1 MKRIKIVATI
11 GPGSIAEDSLL
22 ALKEAGMSIARLNGS
37 HADLDWHRK
46 AIKSIRKVIPDTPIL
61 LDIPG
66 RKIRT
71 TQLKHEPSFI
81 AGESIILTTD
91 TTHDGTEKVPVNYSN
106 LHNNL
111 SAGDIILAD
120 DGTLKFTVKKVK
132 GRDIHITAKT
142 DGCLRSRKGINVPY
156 VTLDTPQIT
165 PRDEE
170 MVSFAKETGVDFIGL
185 SFVESGAH
193 VNAIRKLI
201 SGNSPRIIAKVENGP
216 GIQNVEE
223 IAENADAIMIDR
235 GDLSV
240 ETNLQSVAINQK
252 FIINAAQKVSRPVII
267 ATEMLHTM
275 IDNPYPTKAEVSDI
289 TNAVLDGCTATMLS
303 GETAVGKFPVE
314 AVELMRNVVDTA
326 DAHIQSG
333 ADSQTAKTDYNT
345 AAAFAQIIPQLARS
359 LPITKIVA
367 VTRYGRAARLIASH
381 QPKQPII
388 AVSDD
393 AQAARSFNLIA
404 GTTGIKFHEPF
415 SKISGD
421 HILEILHF
429 LWRKD
434 VLNEED
440 NVLVGGV
447 IYPHEGSRMNAVQ
460 THSIGSLIKSLDWND
475 SLLNLPH
482 SRIKSTQND
491 PILKGANV

>member
-11 GPGSIAEDSLL
+11 GPKSIAEESLL

-46 AIKSIRKVIPDTPIL
+46 AIRTIRKVIPDIPIL

-71 TQLKHEPSFI
+71 TQLKYEPTFI
-81 AGESIILTTD
+81 RGESIVLTTD
-91 TTHDGTEKVPVNYSN
+91 TTYDGIEKVPVNYSN

-111 SAGDIILAD
+111 TAGNTILAD
-120 DGTLKFTVKKVK
+120 DGTLKFSVKKIEGK
-132 GRDIHITAKT
+132 DIHITAKT
-142 DGCLRSRKGINVPY
+142 DGCLRSRKGINVPF
-156 VTLDTPQIT
+156 VTLDMPLVT
-165 PRDEE
+165 PRDAE

-193 VNAIRKLI
+193 VDAIRKLI
-201 SGNSPRIIAKVENGP
+201 NESSPRIIAKVENQAGVD
-216 GIQNVEE
+216 NVEE
-223 IAENADAIMIDR
+223 ITKHADAIMVDR

-240 ETNLQSVAINQK
+240 ETNLQSVVINQK
-252 FIINAAQKVSRPVII
+252 YIIDSARKVSRPVII

-303 GETAVGKFPVE
+303 GETAVGNFPE
-314 AVELMRNVVDTA
+314 KAVKLMRDIVDTA
-326 DAHIQSG
+326 DAHIQSR
-333 ADSQTAKTDYNT
+333 ADSQTTKTDYNT
-345 AAAFAQIIPQLARS
+345 AEAFAQIIPKLART

-367 VTRYGRAARLIASH
+367 VTRYGCAARLIASY

-404 GTTGIKFHEPF
+404 GTSGVKFNEPF

-429 LWRKD
+429 LWRKKI
-434 VLNEED
+434 LNEKD
-440 NVLVGGV
+440 IVLVGGV
-447 IYPHEGSRMNAVQ
+447 IYPHAGSRMNAVQ
-460 THSIGSLIKSLDWND
+460 THCIGSLIKSLDWND
-475 SLLNLPH
+475 SLLNLRH
-482 SRIKSTQND
+482 MRTKSPQNN
-491 PILKGANV
+491 PTPKCAKV